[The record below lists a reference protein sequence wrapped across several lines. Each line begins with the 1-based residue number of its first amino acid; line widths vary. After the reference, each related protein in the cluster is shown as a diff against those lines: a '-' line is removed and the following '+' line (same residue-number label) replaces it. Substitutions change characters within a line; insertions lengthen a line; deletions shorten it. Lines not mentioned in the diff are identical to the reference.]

1 MCLINP
7 PPLHSQLGKAGAVS
21 YMFRV
26 IQMCGK
32 KHVTHLKLALDILS
46 LLCKS
51 KSNAARLISLGK
63 WSYGYWLN

>member
-1 MCLINP
+1 
-7 PPLHSQLGKAGAVS
+7 LGKAGAVS

-32 KHVTHLKLALDILS
+32 KHITHLKLALDILS

-51 KSNAARLISLGK
+51 KSNAARLISLGE
-63 WSYGYWLN
+63 SLCFDAGSEVGFC